1 MKIIMLKASNKLLK
15 CLNVVRKI
23 QSRSIKDKV
32 SLMIN
37 GKTVTVPRYYS
48 IIQALRDNNVTVP
61 SFCYHERLT
70 IAGNCRMC
78 LVEVEGWPKLQIAC
92 ATPVAKNMRIRTNS
106 EFVLRAQESVLE
118 FILADHPLDC
128 PICDQG
134 GECDLQD
141 LSYKFGSDRSRFTEI
156 HFHGKRAVESKNLGP
171 LIRTEMNRC
180 IHCTRCI
187 RFGAQICGVEVLGTT
202 GRGHGMLVGT
212 YVDKMF
218 LSELSGN
225 IIDLCPVGSLT
236 SKPYMFKARPWE
248 LKRTNSID
256 VTDATGTNIVAC
268 SRFDRVLRMLP
279 RENEEINQEWLSD
292 KGRFAI
298 DSLEMQRL
306 VTPMANIGGGCL
318 SPVDW
323 DWAMKS
329 AAAMICP
336 TPPANIM
343 AVAGPHTT
351 AETLVVAKDLLNAL
365 GSEETY
371 IERNLCLPSG
381 IDIRAGYL
389 MSISMQDVAKADKII
404 LIGTNPRFEAP
415 ILNMWIRQAYT
426 TNECDIYVI
435 GPKCEYNYHVDYLGS
450 DLSALNNIYD
460 ILEKAKKPLI
470 FIGVS
475 QLGDVQIAP
484 ILMGLYECTARF
496 RKKECILNVIPR
508 EASYAAALEAGWRPG
523 GIERLKACS
532 PDVLIVL
539 GADELFYK
547 WCPPPTCT
555 IIYIGFQGDKG
566 SQYSTLIMP
575 GSAYTESGG
584 TYLNMEGRAQVA
596 QPAVTPPGLAR
607 YDWKIIR
614 ALAEYLGI
622 CLWYDD
628 TSTLQS
634 RMEQI
639 SPNFV
644 KLNEYQPKILLE
656 SLERMA
662 SKSAHT
668 TYSGCV
674 DVELKTLRNYYCS
687 DVFTYN
693 SPTMV
698 QTWKA
703 ACEYLQKSYAKN

>member
-1 MKIIMLKASNKLLK
+1 MFKANNKLLAR
-15 CLNVVRKI
+15 LNHVRKV
-23 QSRSIKDKV
+23 QARTNKNMVDV
-32 SLMIN
+32 MIN
-37 GKTVTVPRYYS
+37 GKTVSVPSYYS
-48 IIQALRDNNVTVP
+48 IIQALRANDVTVP
-61 SFCYHERLT
+61 SFCYHDRLSV
-70 IAGNCRMC
+70 AGNCRMC
-78 LVEVEGWPKLQIAC
+78 LVEVEGWWKPQIAC
-92 ATPVAKNMRIRTNS
+92 ATPVGKNMKIRTNS
-106 EFVLRAQESVLE
+106 EFALRAQESVLE
-118 FILADHPLDC
+118 FLLADHPLDC

-141 LSYKFGSDRSRFTEI
+141 LAYKFGNDRSRFTDI
-156 HFHGKRAVESKNLGP
+156 HYHGKRAVEDKNLGP
-171 LIRTEMNRC
+171 LIRGEMNRC

-187 RFGAQICGVEVLGTT
+187 RFGAQYCGVEVLGTT
-202 GRGHGMLVGT
+202 GRGHDMLVGT

-218 LSELSGN
+218 LSEISGN

-298 DSLEMQRL
+298 DSLEIQRL

-329 AAAMICP
+329 ASSIICP
-336 TPPANIM
+336 TPPAKIM
-343 AVAGPHTT
+343 ALAGPHTT

-365 GSEETY
+365 GSDETY
-371 IERNLCLPSG
+371 IERSVYLPTAS
-381 IDIRAGYL
+381 DIRAGYL
-389 MSISMQDVAKADKII
+389 MSVSMQDVLKADKII

-415 ILNMWIRQAYT
+415 ILNIWIRLAYM
-426 TNECDIYVI
+426 TNECDIFVV
-435 GPKCEYNYHVDYLGS
+435 GPECEFNYHVCYLGL
-450 DLSALNNIYD
+450 DLTAMDKIVSVVQT
-460 ILEKAKKPLI
+460 AKNPLI
-470 FIGVS
+470 FIGVA
-475 QLGDVQIAP
+475 QLGDKNIACNLP
-484 ILMGLYECTARF
+484 ILQRNVATCTE
-496 RKKECILNVIPR
+496 KPIINIIPR

-523 GIERLKACS
+523 GTERLKVCP
-532 PDVLIVL
+532 PDVLISL
-539 GADELFYK
+539 GADESFYQ
-547 WCPPPTCT
+547 WIPPPTCK

-566 SQYSTLIMP
+566 SQYCTLIMP

-584 TYLNMEGRAQVA
+584 TYLNMEGRAQIA
-596 QPAVTPPGLAR
+596 MPAVTPPGHAR
-607 YDWKIIR
+607 YDWKIVR

-628 TSTLQS
+628 ATTLRC

-644 KLNEYQPKILLE
+644 NLNTYQAKIFSELLKE
-656 SLERMA
+656 LVPVNVCA
-662 SKSAHT
+662 PAFLN
-668 TYSGCV
+668 
-674 DVELKTLRNYYCS
+674 VELKTLRNYYCT
-687 DVFTYN
+687 DVFTHN

-698 QTWKA
+698 KTWKA
-703 ACEYLQKSYAKN
+703 ACELLQKPYAQN

>member
-1 MKIIMLKASNKLLK
+1 MLKASSKLLK
-15 CLNVVRKI
+15 CLNVARKR
-23 QSRSIKDKV
+23 QTHSKTNKV
-32 SLMIN
+32 TLMIN
-37 GKTVTVPRYYS
+37 GKSVSVPSYYS
-48 IIQALRDNNVTVP
+48 VIQALRENDITVP
-61 SFCYHERLT
+61 SFCYHERLS

-78 LVEVEGWPKLQIAC
+78 LIEIEGLMKPQIAC

-106 EFVLRAQESVLE
+106 EFCLKAQESVLE

-141 LSYKFGSDRSRFTEI
+141 LSYKFGNDRSRFTEI
-156 HFHGKRAVESKNLGP
+156 HFHGKRAVEGKNLGP
-171 LIRTEMNRC
+171 LIRSEMNRC

-202 GRGHGMLVGT
+202 GRGHNMLVGT

-279 RENEEINQEWLSD
+279 RENDEINQEWLSD

-298 DSLEMQRL
+298 DSLEIQRL

-318 SPVDW
+318 SQVDW

-329 AAAMICP
+329 AAAMICSA
-336 TPPANIM
+336 PPANVM

-351 AETLVVAKDLLNAL
+351 AETLVIAKDLLNAL

-381 IDIRAGYL
+381 VDIRAGYL
-389 MSISMQDVAKADKII
+389 MSISMQDVVKADKII

-435 GPKCEYNYHVDYLGS
+435 GPKCEFNYHVDYLGS
-450 DLSALNNIYD
+450 DLSALKNITAVF
-460 ILEKAKKPLI
+460 EKAKNPLI

-475 QLGDVQIAP
+475 QLGDDNIGPTLAQ
-484 ILMGLYECTARF
+484 LHKSTAQF
-496 RKKECILNVIPR
+496 RKKESIISVIPR
-508 EASYAAALEAGWRPG
+508 EASYSAALEVGWRPG
-523 GIERLKACS
+523 GLERLKACP
-532 PDVLIVL
+532 PDVLIAL

-547 WCPPPTCT
+547 WCPPPECR

-566 SQYSTLIMP
+566 SQYSSLIMP

-596 QPAVTPPGLAR
+596 QPAVTPPGHAR

-628 TSTLQS
+628 TSTLLC

-639 SPNFV
+639 SPNLV
-644 KLNEYQPKILLE
+644 KQNKYEPKIFIELLE
-656 SLERMA
+656 QIV
-662 SKSAHT
+662 SKSTCTPSSPAPI
-668 TYSGCV
+668 
-674 DVELKTLRNYYCS
+674 DIELKTLRNYYCT

-698 QTWKA
+698 QTFKA
-703 ACEYLQKSYAKN
+703 ACEYQEKPYAKN

>member
-1 MKIIMLKASNKLLK
+1 MLKANSKLLK
-15 CLNVVRKI
+15 CLNVFRKI
-23 QSRSIKDKV
+23 QTRSKENKV
-32 SLMIN
+32 TLTIN
-37 GKTVTVPRYYS
+37 GKSVSVPSYYT
-48 IIQALRDNNVTVP
+48 IIQALRDNDLTVP
-61 SFCYHERLT
+61 SFCYHDRLS

-78 LVEVEGWPKLQIAC
+78 LVEVEGWFKPQIAC
-92 ATPVAKNMRIRTNS
+92 ATPVAKNMKIRTNS
-106 EFVLRAQESVLE
+106 DFALKAQESVLE

-141 LSYKFGSDRSRFTEI
+141 LTYKFGNDRSRFTDI
-156 HFHGKRAVESKNLGP
+156 HFHGKRAVEDKNLGP
-171 LIRTEMNRC
+171 LIRGEMNRC

-202 GRGHGMLVGT
+202 GRGHDMLVGT

-236 SKPYMFKARPWE
+236 SKPYMFRARPWE

-279 RENEEINQEWLSD
+279 RENDEVNQEWLSD
-292 KGRFAI
+292 KGRFTI
-298 DSLEMQRL
+298 DSLEIQRL

-329 AAAMICP
+329 AASMICP
-336 TPPANIM
+336 APPAKIM

-389 MSISMQDVAKADKII
+389 MSVSMQDVIKSDKII

-415 ILNMWIRQAYT
+415 ILNIWIRQAYT
-426 TNECDIYVI
+426 ANECDIYVI
-435 GPKCEYNYHVDYLGS
+435 GPECEYNYHVDYLGE
-450 DLSALNNIYD
+450 DLSALKRITSVMEN
-460 ILEKAKKPLI
+460 AKHPLI
-470 FIGVS
+470 FVGVS
-475 QLGDVQIAP
+475 QLGDSQIAP
-484 ILMGLYECTARF
+484 TLAALHKSTSMF
-496 RKKECILNVIPR
+496 RKTESIVNVIPR

-523 GIERLKACS
+523 GLETLKTC
-532 PDVLIVL
+532 PPEVLIAL
-539 GADELFYK
+539 GADALFYQ
-547 WCPPPTCT
+547 WCPPPTCKV
-555 IIYIGFQGDKG
+555 IYIGFQGDKG
-566 SQYSTLIMP
+566 SQYCSLIMP

-596 QPAVTPPGLAR
+596 QPAVTPPGHAR

-628 TSTLQS
+628 TSSLQC

-644 KLNEYQPKILLE
+644 KTNEYQPKLFSELLE
-656 SLERMA
+656 QMA
-662 SKSAHT
+662 PKCPVPST
-668 TYSGCV
+668 CLN
-674 DVELKTLRNYYCS
+674 VEMKTLRSYYCS
-687 DVFTYN
+687 DVFSYN

-698 QTWKA
+698 KTWKA
-703 ACEYLQKSYAKN
+703 ACEYRQKPYAKN

>member
-1 MKIIMLKASNKLLK
+1 MLKANSKLLTR
-15 CLNVVRKI
+15 LSVVRKI
-23 QSRSIKDKV
+23 QARTNKNMVD
-32 SLMIN
+32 LMIN
-37 GKTVTVPRYYS
+37 GKSVSVPSYYS
-48 IIQALRDNNVTVP
+48 IIQALRANDVTVP
-61 SFCYHERLT
+61 SFCYHERLS

-78 LVEVEGWPKLQIAC
+78 LVEVEGWWKPQIAC
-92 ATPVAKNMRIRTNS
+92 ATPVSKNMKIRTNS
-106 EFVLRAQESVLE
+106 EFALKAQESVLE

-141 LSYKFGSDRSRFTEI
+141 LTYKFGNDRSRFTDI
-156 HFHGKRAVESKNLGP
+156 HYHGKRAVEDKNLGP
-171 LIRTEMNRC
+171 LIRGEMNRC

-187 RFGAQICGVEVLGTT
+187 RFGAQFCGVEVLGTT
-202 GRGHGMLVGT
+202 GRGHDMLVGT

-279 RENEEINQEWLSD
+279 RENDEINQEWLSD

-329 AAAMICP
+329 AASIICP
-336 TPPANIM
+336 TPPAKIM
-343 AVAGPHTT
+343 AVAGPHTN
-351 AETLVVAKDLLNAL
+351 AETLVVAKDLINAM

-371 IERNLCLPSG
+371 IERSLYLPSLT
-381 IDIRAGYL
+381 DIRAAYL
-389 MSISMQDVAKADKII
+389 MSVSMQDVLQADKII

-415 ILNMWIRQAYT
+415 ILNIWIRQAYT

-435 GPKCEYNYHVDYLGS
+435 GPPCEYNYHVDYLGS
-450 DLSALNNIYD
+450 DLSALNEIVSV
-460 ILEKAKKPLI
+460 LGSAKNPLI

-475 QLGDVQIAP
+475 QLGDCYAACALATLHKSVGTSRSKMSIV
-484 ILMGLYECTARF
+484 
-496 RKKECILNVIPR
+496 NVIPR
-508 EASYAAALEAGWRPG
+508 EASYGAALEAGWRPG
-523 GIERLKACS
+523 GIEKLKACP
-532 PDVLIVL
+532 PDVLIAL
-539 GADELFYK
+539 GADESFYQ
-547 WCPPPTCT
+547 WNPPPTCK

-566 SQYSTLIMP
+566 SQFCSLIMP

-584 TYLNMEGRAQVA
+584 TYLNMEGRAQFA
-596 QPAVTPPGLAR
+596 LPAVTPPGHAR
-607 YDWKIIR
+607 YDWKIVR
-614 ALAEYLGI
+614 TLAEYLGI
-622 CLWYDD
+622 CFWYDD
-628 TSTLQS
+628 AATLRC
-634 RMEQI
+634 RMEQV

-644 KLNEYQPKILLE
+644 NLNEYQPKLFSELLE
-656 SLERMA
+656 GLAPSNVATTGSLN
-662 SKSAHT
+662 
-668 TYSGCV
+668 
-674 DVELKTLRNYYCS
+674 VELRTLRNYYCT
-687 DVFTYN
+687 DVFSHN

-698 QTWKA
+698 KTFKA
-703 ACEYLQKSYAKN
+703 ACEFLQKPYSQN